1 VSVREHVAEHVE
13 RHGERRAVRRAAHH
27 SLHTGRRPGES
38 GTRAAILDAARQEF
52 GGVGFDRATIR
63 GIAALAGV
71 DPALVHHYFGTKDE
85 LFDAA
90 LQLPVRADEIVP
102 QVLAGDPD
110 GLGERAVRTLL
121 AIWEDEQRQTVFRA
135 MIRSAASNE
144 QAAAMIRE
152 IITRQIIGPIAH
164 ALAMPNAELRANLVG
179 SQIMGLMMVR
189 FITKLE
195 PLASATVDEVV
206 AAVAPTIQ
214 RYLVGEI
221 TG

>member
-1 VSVREHVAEHVE
+1 MASVT
-13 RHGERRAVRRAAHH
+13 
-27 SLHTGRRPGES
+27 SPHTGRRPGES

-63 GIAALAGV
+63 GIAAVAGV
-71 DPALVHHYFGTKDE
+71 DPALVHHYFGTKNA

-90 LQLPVRADEIVP
+90 LQVPVSADEIVP
-102 QVLAGDPD
+102 RVLAGDPD
-110 GLGERAVRTLL
+110 GIGERAVRTML
-121 AIWEDEQRQTVFRA
+121 ALWEDEQRQTVFRA

-144 QAAAMIRE
+144 QAAAMIRT
-152 IITRQIIGPIAH
+152 IVTRQIIGPIAH
-164 ALAMPNAELRANLVG
+164 ALAMPDAELRASLVG

-189 FITKLE
+189 FITRIE
-195 PLASATVDEVV
+195 PLASATADEVV

-214 RYLVGEI
+214 RYLVGDI

>member
-1 VSVREHVAEHVE
+1 MASVT
-13 RHGERRAVRRAAHH
+13 
-27 SLHTGRRPGES
+27 SPHTGRRPGES

-63 GIAALAGV
+63 GIAAVAGV
-71 DPALVHHYFGTKDE
+71 DPALVHHYFGSKNA

-90 LQLPVRADEIVP
+90 LQVPVSADEIVP
-102 QVLAGDPD
+102 RVLTGDPD
-110 GLGERAVRTLL
+110 RIGERAVRTML
-121 AIWEDEQRQTVFRA
+121 ALWEDEQRQTVFRA

-144 QAAAMIRE
+144 QAAAMIRK

-164 ALAMPNAELRANLVG
+164 ALAMPDAELRASLVG

-189 FITKLE
+189 FITRIE
-195 PLASATVDEVV
+195 PLASATADEVV

-214 RYLVGEI
+214 RYLVGDI

>member
-1 VSVREHVAEHVE
+1 
-13 RHGERRAVRRAAHH
+13 
-27 SLHTGRRPGES
+27 
-38 GTRAAILDAARQEF
+38 
-52 GGVGFDRATIR
+52 
-63 GIAALAGV
+63 
-71 DPALVHHYFGTKDE
+71 
-85 LFDAA
+85 
-90 LQLPVRADEIVP
+90 
-102 QVLAGDPD
+102 
-110 GLGERAVRTLL
+110 
-121 AIWEDEQRQTVFRA
+121 
-135 MIRSAASNE
+135 
-144 QAAAMIRE
+144 MIRE
-152 IITRQIIGPIAH
+152 IITRQIIGAIAK

>member
-1 VSVREHVAEHVE
+1 MASVS
-13 RHGERRAVRRAAHH
+13 
-27 SLHTGRRPGES
+27 SPHTGRRPGES

-71 DPALVHHYFGTKDE
+71 DPALVHHYFGSKNA

-90 LQLPVRADEIVP
+90 LQVPVSADEIVP
-102 QVLAGDPD
+102 RVLTGDPD
-110 GLGERAVRTLL
+110 RIGERAVRTML
-121 AIWEDEQRQTVFRA
+121 ALWEDEQRQTVFRA

-144 QAAAMIRE
+144 QAAAMIRK

-164 ALAMPNAELRANLVG
+164 ALAMPDAELRASLVG
-179 SQIMGLMMVR
+179 SQIIGLMMVR
-189 FITKLE
+189 FITRIE
-195 PLASATVDEVV
+195 PLASATADEVV

-214 RYLVGEI
+214 RYLVGDI